1 MHSLH
6 PLLLATLCLLFL
18 THCTSD
24 RAPETAEAPEDSTP
38 ELLPTDRWTYIE
50 IDSAKAMWGEF
61 DEPEWLRYFGMA
73 AGDLNGDGLLDL
85 VSGRNVYYNPG
96 GGMTGGWE
104 KVDLGRNVDANLIYH
119 YGNSVRDVDVSGE
132 NVVILAEHLPDVISF
147 RADAGAEGFAESA
160 EVVAQVPPTGHHNG
174 QGYKIADV
182 FGGNDVDEVIYAS
195 QGGLY
200 VLDPSTDTPWSVTL
214 VAQDASDE
222 GFGVADM
229 DGDGD
234 QDLISGYR
242 VPGADAEVPTV
253 VVWWEN
259 PGEKRENWT
268 RHDVG
273 RTQFATDRVEAGD
286 LDGDGRPEV
295 VVSEERYPGEE
306 PDASLFIYSPSDTGF
321 VRTTLV
327 TQYSM
332 NNLALADMDGD
343 GDLDILTAEH
353 KGPNLSLQLWKNDGA
368 ASFTKEEIDT
378 GKESHLGVQPY
389 DMDGDGDLDIIS
401 IGWDKHQFVHLWRN
415 DAVRAK

>member
-1 MHSLH
+1 MPTLFR
-6 PLLLATLCLLFL
+6 LLLLFPLAYL
-18 THCTSD
+18 TACTSD
-24 RAPETAEAPEDSTP
+24 RAPEPAATDQPPA
-38 ELLPTDRWTYIE
+38 ELLATDRWTYIE
-50 IDSAKAMWGEF
+50 VDSAKAMWGEF
-61 DEPEWLRYFGMA
+61 DEPEWLRYFGLA
-73 AGDLNGDGLLDL
+73 AGDLNGDGRMDL

-96 GGMTGGWE
+96 GDMTTPWR
-104 KVDLGRNVDANLIYH
+104 KVDLGRNVDANLIYEDAQ
-119 YGNSVRDVDVSGE
+119 GPRILGE
-132 NVVILAEHLPDVISF
+132 SLPDVLSF
-147 RADAGAEGFAESA
+147 RMGAGAGGEEGVGEP

-182 FGGNDVDEVIYAS
+182 FGGNEVDEVVYAS

-200 VLDPSTDTPWSVTL
+200 VLDPSNGTPWSVTL
-214 VAQDASDE
+214 VALDASDE

-234 QDLISGYR
+234 QDLVSGYR

-259 PGEKRENWT
+259 PGTKRQNWE
-268 RHDVG
+268 RHEVG
-273 RTQFATDRVEAGD
+273 RTRFATDRVEAGD
-286 LDGDGRPEV
+286 LNGDGRPEV

-306 PDASLFIYSPSDTGF
+306 PDASLYVYSPSDTGF

-353 KGPNLSLQLWKNDGA
+353 KGPSLSLQLWNNDGA
-368 ASFTKEEIDT
+368 ANFTKEEIDT
-378 GKESHLGVQPY
+378 GKESHLGVQPF
-389 DMDGDGDLDIIS
+389 DLDGDGDLDIVS
-401 IGWDKHQFVHLWRN
+401 IGWDQHQFVHLWRN